1 MHDIAILGAGRIG
14 RIHAANAARHPG
26 LRLKYIVD
34 PVAAAAESLA
44 ADTGAQVATLEAA
57 LADPSVAGVI
67 IASSTDTHLD
77 YSCRAVAA
85 GKAVFCEKPIDQDL
99 GRARSASAALAG
111 SRLFLGFNRRFD
123 PHFRTL
129 KARLDSGAVGTLE
142 TVQITSHDPAPPPV
156 SYIKVSGGIFKDMTI
171 HDFDMARWLLGEP
184 VTQVYAA
191 ASCLVDP
198 AIGEAGDV
206 DTAKILLR
214 TGAGKL
220 CVISN
225 SRRSGYGYDQRI
237 EAFGSKGMVKADNVL
252 ESTVS
257 VWGAEGAA
265 ADRLQEL
272 LPGPLRRR
280 LPPGNGPF
288 RRHPVGQGDTGH
300 HLRGWGRGAGAGR
313 SGGAIGKDRTG
324 GDAVTASPAQ
334 LPQGPLPPK
343 RAFLLSVIKSDQIFH
358 INAEDRRQLLEG
370 NGAAR
375 LLTGLNL
382 RQVSGIDTA
391 RLCQFPA
398 RQAAMFP
405 PNPHRVGSGTQGL
418 HHVPRQG
425 FRPPLRKVD
434 SGLLDTRNVACL
446 VRRLQQGLII
456 QAGEQYGIIRN
467 GQWLDSIHS

>member
-14 RIHAANAARHPG
+14 RIHATNAARHPG

-34 PVAAAAESLA
+34 PMAAAATALA
-44 ADTGAQVATLEAA
+44 GETGAQVADLETA

-99 GRARSASAALAG
+99 ERARSAAASLGSA
-111 SRLFLGFNRRFD
+111 RLFLGFNRRFD
-123 PHFRTL
+123 PHFQAL
-129 KARLDSGAVGTLE
+129 KARLDSGAVGALE

-156 SYIKVSGGIFKDMTI
+156 SYIKVSGGIFKDMSI

-214 TGAGKL
+214 TGSGKL

-257 VWGAEGAA
+257 VWGADGAA
-265 ADRLQEL
+265 ADRLQNFFL
-272 LPGPLRRR
+272 DRYAAAYR
-280 LPPGNGPF
+280 LEMDHF
-288 RRHPVGQGDTGH
+288 ADI
-300 HLRGWGRGAGAGR
+300 L
-313 SGGAIGKDRTG
+313 SGKT
-324 GDAVTASPAQ
+324 SPAITYADGVGALELAEAAAQ
-334 LPQGPLPPK
+334 
-343 RAFLLSVIKSDQIFH
+343 SVTS
-358 INAEDRRQLLEG
+358 G
-370 NGAAR
+370 
-375 LLTGLNL
+375 
-382 RQVSGIDTA
+382 QVVT
-391 RLCQFPA
+391 L
-398 RQAAMFP
+398 
-405 PNPHRVGSGTQGL
+405 
-418 HHVPRQG
+418 
-425 FRPPLRKVD
+425 
-434 SGLLDTRNVACL
+434 
-446 VRRLQQGLII
+446 
-456 QAGEQYGIIRN
+456 
-467 GQWLDSIHS
+467 